1 MADTDHRIFLL
12 AGAALFALGF
22 HGLLAQ
28 AHLLRRIIALN
39 VMGTGVFV
47 IFIALAA
54 QSNGAVPDPIPHAMV
69 LTGII
74 VSVCATAVAL
84 ALADRVQIANG
95 RAELD
100 ESGGEANDPDPGE
113 GASNPQ

>member
-1 MADTDHRIFLL
+1 MVDADHRIFLV

-28 AHLLRRIIALN
+28 AHLLRRVIALN

-54 QSNGAVPDPIPHAMV
+54 QIEGPVPDPIPHSMV
-69 LTGII
+69 LTGIV

-84 ALADRVQIANG
+84 ALADQVQILNG

-100 ESGGEANDPDPGE
+100 DSEGDDGKPDQGQN
-113 GASNPQ
+113 ASNPQ